1 MDAPYRLLPR
11 LASGAYRVPLFEFC
25 FPFFFFVKFP
35 CSSSFPFDVLRTLS
49 HTRLQRIPPLPSFV
63 SDRAT
68 KLTSQLSTFFNYRY
82 PIVKPQPPSRPSCNT
97 GKPMW
102 QCDQP
107 IKGDVQRYAF
117 ALSAQAKRSTLG
129 IASKSV
135 QDLNSFPVC
144 GLRNTF
150 CCMRVM
156 LFPLSQ
162 NILANVALRISAN

>member
-1 MDAPYRLLPR
+1 MHPIVCSLDCFFRCIPFSIVSVCFSIEIPLPR
-11 LASGAYRVPLFEFC
+11 SRSLSTLA
-25 FPFFFFVKFP
+25 
-35 CSSSFPFDVLRTLS
+35 
-49 HTRLQRIPPLPSFV
+49 HTRLQRIPPPSFA
-63 SDRAT
+63 SDCAT
-68 KLTSQLSTFFNYRY
+68 KLTPQLSTFFNYRY
-82 PIVKPQPPSRPSCNT
+82 PIVKPQPPSRPSCDT

-107 IKGDVQRYAF
+107 IKGDLQRYAF

-144 GLRNTF
+144 GLRKTF
-150 CCMRVM
+150 CCMSVM

-162 NILANVALRISAN
+162 NILANVALCISAN